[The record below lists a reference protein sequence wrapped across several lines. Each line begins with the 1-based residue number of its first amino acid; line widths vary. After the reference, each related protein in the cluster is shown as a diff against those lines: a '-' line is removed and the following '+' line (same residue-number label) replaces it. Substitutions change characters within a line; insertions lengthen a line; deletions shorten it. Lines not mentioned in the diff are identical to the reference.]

1 MNWKRGKGDNQETR
15 KKVVIGAID
24 DPIHPVQFC
33 ANAKS
38 HRGYYR
44 TMGDNHMPRHRRKG
58 SDRFKHVET
67 AWFLLLACSTGLAGC
82 STGMENET
90 IEPDD
95 PIQGSPIQY
104 RILAFGDS
112 ITAGNGTSY
121 GGYTYYLE
129 DLLNVEERPTVVIN
143 AGVGGE
149 LTWEGLGRFESTLRK
164 WKDPPTVLLMEGAND
179 VTDSSGA
186 GPLGSIVGNL
196 REMIHIA
203 RDDHALQV
211 VLGTVLPRRNYGN
224 DQESPTTSELVAAIR
239 DLAEE
244 EDVLLADH
252 YQNFLELEQWEG
264 YFSDAVH
271 PNHLGYQVLADS
283 WYEGALEYL
292 FP

>member
-1 MNWKRGKGDNQETR
+1 
-15 KKVVIGAID
+15 
-24 DPIHPVQFC
+24 
-33 ANAKS
+33 
-38 HRGYYR
+38 
-44 TMGDNHMPRHRRKG
+44 MGENHTPRPGRKG
-58 SDRFKHVET
+58 PERFNHVET
-67 AWFLLLACSTGLAGC
+67 AWFLLLACITGLAGC
-82 STGMENET
+82 SAGTENET

-95 PIQGSPIQY
+95 PIQGSLIRY

-129 DLLNVEERPTVVIN
+129 DLLNVEEGRTVVIN
-143 AGVGGE
+143 AGVSGE

-164 WKDPPTVLLMEGAND
+164 WNHPQTVLLLEGTND

-211 VLGTVLPRRNYGN
+211 VLGTVLPRRDNGT
-224 DQESPTTSELVAAIR
+224 DLESPTTSELAAAIR

-252 YQNFLELEQWEG
+252 YQNFLELRQWEI
-264 YFSDAVH
+264 YFSDALH

-283 WYEGALEYL
+283 WYNGMLEYL